1 MIIERKRYLD
11 KLVSKKENGLIK
23 VITGIR
29 RCGKS
34 FLLFNLYK
42 SYLISIGVKEENII
56 ELDLDITQNSKY
68 RNPIEL
74 DKYIRGLLVDKN
86 KMYYV
91 FIDEI
96 QKVEEIQN
104 PYIDNKEAK
113 ITFVDTLLGLM
124 KIKNADIYVT
134 GSNSK
139 MLSSDIVT
147 EFRDRGDEIRVNPL
161 SFKEFYD
168 NYEGD
173 KSDAWKQYFVYGG
186 MPRIALLNSHEDK
199 RDYLKNLFDKTYLT
213 DIIERNK
220 IKNGD
225 SVKDLLNIIS
235 SSIGSLTNPLNLS
248 NMFKTF
254 KKIEITPATI
264 TKYLNSFIDAFII
277 NKAVRYDIKG
287 KKYIGSPLKYYF
299 TDIGLRNAMLDF
311 RQNEEEH
318 IMENIIFNELLIRGF
333 SVDVG
338 VVEYIHKNKNGK
350 QVRSQLEIDF
360 VCNKGFDKYYIQS
373 ALAIPNEE
381 KMNQETNSLTK
392 TKDSF
397 KKIIIVKDDIIR
409 WKNEDGI
416 TVMGIKEFLLN
427 PNSLDF

>member
-1 MIIERKRYLD
+1 MIIERKNYLN
-11 KLVSKKENGLIK
+11 KLISKKENGLIK

-34 FLLFNLYK
+34 FLLFNLYH
-42 SYLISIGVKEENII
+42 SYLNSIGVKDKYII
-56 ELDLDITQNSKY
+56 ELDLDITQNAKY

-74 DKYIRGLLVDKN
+74 DKHIRSLLVEKD

-96 QKVEEIQN
+96 QKVEDIQN
-104 PYIDNKEAK
+104 PYIDNKNSK

-147 EFRDRGDEIRVNPL
+147 EFRDRGDEIHVNPL

-173 KSDAWKQYFVYGG
+173 KNDAWKQYFIYGG
-186 MPRIALLNSHEDK
+186 MPRIALLNSHEEK
-199 RDYLKNLFDKTYLT
+199 KDYLKNLFEKTYIT

-220 IKNGD
+220 IANEEII
-225 SVKDLLNIIS
+225 KDLLNIIS
-235 SSIGSLTNPLNLS
+235 SSIGSLTNPLNLA

-254 KKIEITPATI
+254 KKISVTSATVS
-264 TKYLNSFIDAFII
+264 KYLDYFINAFII

-287 KKYIGSPLKYYF
+287 KKYIGTPLKYYF

-318 IMENIIFNELLIRGF
+318 IMENIIFNELLLRGF

-338 VVEYIHKNKNGK
+338 VVEYNHKNENGK

-360 VCNKGFDKYYIQS
+360 VCNKGFEKYYIQS
-373 ALAIPNEE
+373 ALAIPDEE
-381 KMNQETNSLTK
+381 KMKQETNSLNR

-397 KKIIIVKDDIIR
+397 KKIIIVKDDIIP
-409 WKNEDGI
+409 WKNNEGI
-416 TVMGIKEFLLN
+416 LIIGLKEFLLN
-427 PNSLDF
+427 SDSLG